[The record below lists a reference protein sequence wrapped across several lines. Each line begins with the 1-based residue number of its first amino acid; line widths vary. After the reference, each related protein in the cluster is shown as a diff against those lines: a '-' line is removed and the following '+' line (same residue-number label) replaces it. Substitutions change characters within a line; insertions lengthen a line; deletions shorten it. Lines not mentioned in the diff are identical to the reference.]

1 MLRDDT
7 KTYREDKQLIDL
19 VMRQK
24 PLSKYRAY
32 WSCADIKRAGS
43 GVLVKKDIDVVSVR
57 RGLTARAGIPTRK
70 AASSSLSLPTRCS

>member
-57 RGLTARAGIPTRK
+57 RGLTRPGNPTRK